1 MDHTLVGLAGG
12 VISAL
17 LGAVGILWKENKTWQ
32 NRFLNERN
40 KRIEESKDHYQTSEM
55 FLSALEKLRSK
66 NSERPPSS
74 R

>member
-1 MDHTLVGLAGG
+1 VDPILVGLAGG

-17 LGAVGILWKENKTWQ
+17 LGAVGVLWKESKSWQ

-55 FLSALEKLRSK
+55 FLAALEKLRSK
-66 NSERPPSS
+66 NSDRPPSS